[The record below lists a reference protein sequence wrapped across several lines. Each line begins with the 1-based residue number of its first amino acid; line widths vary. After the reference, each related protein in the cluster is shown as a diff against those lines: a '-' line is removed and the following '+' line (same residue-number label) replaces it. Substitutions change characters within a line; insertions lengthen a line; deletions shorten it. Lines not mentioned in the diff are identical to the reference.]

1 MMEHSERRYKQE
13 LHNQEL
19 KANQRTRMGLLWIFA
34 GVFFFWMLT
43 MLGIFVVQETSM
55 TIAFILSAVICIYVW
70 LLQYMSRLDAPW
82 VKYALMTV
90 VCVVAGILGT
100 FLSFHAVFVYVL
112 PLLFAIQYRD
122 QAVLWFSYAVNGI
135 AMLASMLLGF
145 YYGLCDLNLLLASN
159 HTREWYL
166 EHLTGDMIPV
176 AINANVN
183 FVIVVYGFFP
193 RMIILLIFVIMLR
206 YTLISNYED
215 ALRIADL
222 TYRKETDAATKLFNK
237 NKYEE
242 MADSYYPQKPWI
254 AAIFWDV
261 NNLKMINDRFGHS
274 TGDLLLE
281 TVSARLSEQTDERK
295 QAYRVGGDEF
305 VLLIENPIPGE
316 PEKIIS
322 TVREQLKK
330 NHEDGGLKVTSA
342 VGWAEGP
349 GSQIREIVST
359 ADQRMYEDKVKS
371 KQGRTV

>member
-1 MMEHSERRYKQE
+1 MEHSERQYKQE

-19 KANQRTRMGLLWIFA
+19 KANQRTRTGLLWIFA

>member
-1 MMEHSERRYKQE
+1 MEHSERQYKQE

-19 KANQRTRMGLLWIFA
+19 KANQRTRTGLLWIFA

-349 GSQIREIVST
+349 GSRIREIVST

>member
-1 MMEHSERRYKQE
+1 MEHSERQYKQE

-19 KANQRTRMGLLWIFA
+19 KANQRTRTGLLWIFA

-242 MADSYYPQKPWI
+242 MADSYYPQKAWI

>member
-1 MMEHSERRYKQE
+1 MEHSERQYKQE

-19 KANQRTRMGLLWIFA
+19 KANRRTRTGLLWIFA

>member
-1 MMEHSERRYKQE
+1 MEHSERQYKQE

>member
-1 MMEHSERRYKQE
+1 MEHSERQYKQE

-55 TIAFILSAVICIYVW
+55 TIAFVLSAVICIYVW

-242 MADSYYPQKPWI
+242 MADSYYPQKAWI

-359 ADQRMYEDKVKS
+359 ADQRMYEDKVRS

>member
-1 MMEHSERRYKQE
+1 MEHSERQYKQE

-90 VCVVAGILGT
+90 VCVVVGILGT

-222 TYRKETDAATKLFNK
+222 TYRKETDVATKLFNK

-242 MADSYYPQKPWI
+242 MADSYYPQKAWI

-330 NHEDGGLKVTSA
+330 NYEDGGLKVTSA

-359 ADQRMYEDKVKS
+359 ADQRMYEDKVRS

>member
-1 MMEHSERRYKQE
+1 
-13 LHNQEL
+13 
-19 KANQRTRMGLLWIFA
+19 MGLLWIFA

>member
-1 MMEHSERRYKQE
+1 MEHSERQYKQE

-242 MADSYYPQKPWI
+242 MADSYYPQKAWI

-359 ADQRMYEDKVKS
+359 ADQRMYEDKVRS